1 LRFFP
6 AVLLAAA
13 CGPRV
18 VAPQPAPPAIT
29 IVVSEVGALGARLVV
44 LDAHG
49 DREADLL
56 RAPTGRVR
64 DTNPAISPDGKTIVF
79 ESSRDRDD
87 GQTSLWIAP
96 LVLDAVPE
104 RLTTGAL
111 DRQPAW
117 APDGRSIVFARK
129 VAEHFNLY
137 RLTLSDRQL
146 EQLTRGDFDEVTPSI
161 APDGTIYYCAIDG
174 GEARILRLD
183 LDGTSGGV
191 TGGPADTAPAVS
203 PDGKWIALSRPIV
216 HAGTPDGDLWLM
228 PRDGDAATPLVELPI
243 SDESGPVWSADGRYV
258 FATSAV
264 RSIVDGRVLASSVI
278 VVDMATRHARILQDR
293 SGYIARLT
301 PAIVPRPF
309 DRVESAALA
318 ADPEYVP
325 ALARLLA
332 RAIAAHAQEQSP

>member
-1 LRFFP
+1 M
-6 AVLLAAA
+6 
-13 CGPRV
+13 
-18 VAPQPAPPAIT
+18 
-29 IVVSEVGALGARLVV
+29 VSEVGALGARLVV
-44 LDAHG
+44 VDAHG
-49 DREADLL
+49 DRQAELL

-96 LVLDAVPE
+96 LVLDAVPV

-117 APDGRSIVFARK
+117 APDGRSIVFSRN
-129 VAEHFNLY
+129 VAGHFNLY
-137 RLTLSDRQL
+137 RLTLADRHL
-146 EQLTRGDFDEVTPSI
+146 DQLTSGDFDEVTPSV

-203 PDGKWIALSRPIV
+203 PDGNWIVLSRPIV
-216 HAGTPDGDLWLM
+216 HGGTADADLWLM
-228 PRDGDAATPLVELPI
+228 PRVGDSLSPLVELPI

-278 VVDMATRHARILQDR
+278 AVDLATHHARILQDH
-293 SGYIARLT
+293 SGYIPRLT
-301 PAIVPRPF
+301 PAIVPRAF
-309 DRVESAALA
+309 DRMESAALA
-318 ADPEYVP
+318 SDPEYVP

-332 RAIAAHAQEQSP
+332 KAIAAHAQELSP